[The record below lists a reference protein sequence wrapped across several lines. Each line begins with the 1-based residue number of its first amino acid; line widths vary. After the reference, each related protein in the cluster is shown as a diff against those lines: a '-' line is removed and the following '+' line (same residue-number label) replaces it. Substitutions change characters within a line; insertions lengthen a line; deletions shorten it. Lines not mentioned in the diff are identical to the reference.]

1 MRLIFIRHAEP
12 DYEHNTLTERGFA
25 ESRIL
30 ANRVPKW
37 DVERFFVS
45 PLARTSLTAEPS
57 LKAMGRTAEVLP
69 WMREFSYGIHDPL
82 TGAWQVPWDLM
93 PQYWTNDPLLQDK
106 NHYYEN
112 NVLQSAPEYEP
123 AVHALRNGM
132 DALLAEYGYY
142 RKDGYYLT
150 DDAVTNGDD
159 ERTLVFFGH
168 LGANFE
174 AIGYLLNIAPPV
186 LKQAVYLAP
195 TSICILNAE
204 KRQHGDPNGWKAEGN
219 AHSGAGSPAAFPGA
233 MDAASAR
240 AAVSSESANT
250 ADARAVVSSGVIDA
264 VDVGCSSRRR
274 DLSEAAAQIDPA
286 SYWKDG
292 TYADVTGRP
301 GIAMFR
307 AQVLGDVTHLLDAGQ
322 PLSESG
328 SFAPVLNG

>member
-12 DYEHNTLTERGFA
+12 DYDHNTLTKRGFLEA
-25 ESRIL
+25 QLLSE
-30 ANRVPKW
+30 RVPKW
-37 DVERFFVS
+37 TVERYYVS

-57 LKAMGRTAEVLP
+57 LKKVGRTAEVLP

-150 DDAVTNGDD
+150 DDAVTNGD
-159 ERTLVFFGH
+159 EEKTLVFFGH

-204 KRQHGDPNGWKAEGN
+204 KRQHGDPAGWKA
-219 AHSGAGSPAAFPGA
+219 
-233 MDAASAR
+233 
-240 AAVSSESANT
+240 
-250 ADARAVVSSGVIDA
+250 
-264 VDVGCSSRRR
+264 GCG
-274 DLSEAAAQIDPA
+274 AAAQIDPA
-286 SYWKDG
+286 SYWEDG
-292 TYADVTGRP
+292 AYADVTGRP

-328 SFAPVLNG
+328 SFSPVLNG

>member
-12 DYEHNTLTERGFA
+12 DYDHNTLTKRGFLEA
-25 ESRIL
+25 QLLSE
-30 ANRVPKW
+30 RVPKW
-37 DVERFFVS
+37 TVERYYVS

-57 LKAMGRTAEVLP
+57 LKKVGRTAEVLP

-150 DDAVTNGDD
+150 DDAVTNGD
-159 ERTLVFFGH
+159 EEKTLVFFGH

-204 KRQHGDPNGWKAEGN
+204 KRQHGDPAGWRPVPEN
-219 AHSGAGSPAAFPGA
+219 SGEADGQQPALENSGEADGVCPAGTAGTT
-233 MDAASAR
+233 DAAKALR
-240 AAVSSESANT
+240 AAAK
-250 ADARAVVSSGVIDA
+250 
-264 VDVGCSSRRR
+264 
-274 DLSEAAAQIDPA
+274 IDPA
-286 SYWKDG
+286 SYWEDG
-292 TYADVTGRP
+292 AYADVTGRP

-328 SFAPVLNG
+328 SFSPVLNG

>member
-25 ESRIL
+25 EARIL

-106 NHYYEN
+106 NYYYEN

-123 AVHALRNGM
+123 AVHALRDGM

-142 RKDGYYLT
+142 RKDGFYLT
-150 DDAVTNGDD
+150 DDAVTNGD
-159 ERTLVFFGH
+159 EEKTLVFFGH

-186 LKQAVYLAP
+186 LKQAIYLAP

-204 KRQHGDPNGWKAEGN
+204 KRQHGDPDGWRTEG
-219 AHSGAGSPAAFPGA
+219 
-233 MDAASAR
+233 
-240 AAVSSESANT
+240 
-250 ADARAVVSSGVIDA
+250 
-264 VDVGCSSRRR
+264 
-274 DLSEAAAQIDPA
+274 AAAAAIDPA